1 MTVGAGVVGVGAG
14 SAAAEPDSLTVTYSC
29 SFPLIGPQSVMM
41 KITADIPGTIAVGAS
56 TPRFAVH
63 AVATVVNQFAVP
75 GLGLIGVTTVQGTAD
90 AAAEV
95 TAPQGSIPVAAV
107 FDLAKTKIPSSGL
120 LTLASSA
127 TVPSLT
133 FDRAGP
139 ARLTVGGLTLHLAP
153 KNASGDL
160 VPGNITVPC
169 TLNSGQ
175 SNVLSSF
182 EITAPPR
189 PSTPTKTGPT
199 KAGPT
204 HSAAPGPTSAKPTGP
219 PTPGPTT
226 PKPTP
231 THTPTPTVSPTIGST
246 GSIPGPT
253 PTSSPTIARAKHKG
267 SGPTHGTGSGDLL
280 TAGLVALLLGAVLLG
295 GVAFRFIRQRRT

>member
-1 MTVGAGVVGVGAG
+1 MTVGAGVVGAG

-29 SFPLIGPQSVMM
+29 SFPLIGTQSVMM
-41 KITADIPGTIAVGAS
+41 RITADIPGTIAVGAS

-107 FDLAKTKIPSSGL
+107 FDLARTKIPSSGL
-120 LTLASSA
+120 LTLVSST

-160 VPGNITVPC
+160 IPGNITVPC

-175 SNVLSSF
+175 GNVLSSF

-189 PSTPTKTGPT
+189 PTTPTKTGPT
-199 KAGPT
+199 KPGPT
-204 HSAAPGPTSAKPTGP
+204 HSTAPGPTSTKPTGP

-226 PKPTP
+226 PEPTS
-231 THTPTPTVSPTIGST
+231 THTPTPTVSPTIGPT
-246 GSIPGPT
+246 GSSIPGPT
-253 PTSSPTIARAKHKG
+253 PTSSPTIAAAKDKG
-267 SGPTHGTGSGDLL
+267 SDPTHGTGNRDLL